1 MEKDTKWKTFFEDN
15 RRYADVINGLGCGG
29 RQLVS
34 ADDLQAEDS
43 TSGKRSRD
51 ALRRVAL
58 GMNFVIVG
66 IENQEEPDYGLPF
79 RNVAYDVG
87 VYGKQMRKI
96 RREVQNE
103 SAPESLMP
111 GEYLYGFKKDSRL
124 HPVITF
130 VLYSGE
136 KPWDGARSLHEILDF
151 TGVPESLKEMT
162 PDYKI
167 NIIEIRNL
175 ENTKVFQ
182 TDVKQVFDFIRLSGD
197 KEALLKLVEGDDGYH
212 HMDEDAFEVITT
224 YTNSKELQEQMEKM
238 QQESRKGEKKD
249 MCKAIRDLMDDSR
262 AEGLAMGREK
272 GRIEGRAEG
281 QAEGRMEMLRLF
293 LLNGGSE
300 EDAMKFMKATREDID
315 AVQNVTL

>member
-15 RRYADVINGLGCGG
+15 RRYVDIINGLGCGG
-29 RQLVS
+29 RQMVS
-34 ADDLQAEDS
+34 ANDLQAEDS

-51 ALRRVAL
+51 TLRRAAL

-66 IENQEEPDYGLPF
+66 IENQEEPDYGIPF
-79 RNVAYDVG
+79 RNMAYDVG
-87 VYGKQMRKI
+87 VYGKQMAKI

-103 SAPESLMP
+103 TIPESLMP

-136 KPWDGARSLHEILDF
+136 KAWDGAVSLHEILDF
-151 TGVPESLKEMT
+151 RDVPESLRSMT

-167 NIIEIRNL
+167 NIIEIRNFVHT
-175 ENTKVFQ
+175 EVFQ

-197 KEALLKLVEGDDGYH
+197 KEALLKLVESDDNYR

-224 YTNSKELQEQMEKM
+224 YTNSKELRKQMEQM
-238 QQESRKGEKKD
+238 QQESKKGEKKD
-249 MCKAIRDLMDDSR
+249 MCKAIRDLMEDSR
-262 AEGLAMGREK
+262 E
-272 GRIEGRAEG
+272 EGRAEG
-281 QAEGRMEMLRLF
+281 RIEGIRKMTEKLLRRGDDIETIIELTELTEEEIREIEKNML
-293 LLNGGSE
+293 
-300 EDAMKFMKATREDID
+300 
-315 AVQNVTL
+315 VPQ